1 MSRKKSLK
9 DWVLFGLLLNPFRC
23 NQCMRRF
30 FRFRSRW
37 AQRSMTM
44 TLFLLP
50 IVVLAAWFIGLRTLE
65 KVRAVPPVEPSKPQ
79 TMAPI
84 NVQQLL
90 NNR

>member
-1 MSRKKSLK
+1 
-9 DWVLFGLLLNPFRC
+9 
-23 NQCMRRF
+23 MRRF

-37 AQRSMTM
+37 AQRAVTV

-50 IVVLAAWFIGLRTLE
+50 IFVLAAWFVGLRTLE
-65 KVRAVPPVEPSKPQ
+65 KVRAVPPLEQSKPQ